1 MKKIVGV
8 ALLLVVALFTLPFLF
23 RQGQDSDQ
31 NPEPTT
37 QEELTLPASG
47 HTLRIQGS
55 DGQVTEMDLNE
66 YLWGVVA
73 AEMPASF
80 SQEALKAQA
89 VAARTYALHRGPT
102 QNHPDA
108 DLCTD
113 YACCQAWIAKDTAQ
127 GNWGDNALAYTN
139 KITTAVADTG
149 NQVILYNGQLIDA
162 VFHSSSAS
170 ATQDAVE
177 VWGNSVPYLQS
188 VDSPEGE
195 GVPNYQ
201 SEVTMTAQEFKDA
214 FLAAHAEAVLE
225 GDPTAWIGEIQRTD
239 GGSVHTITI
248 GGVTVTGAQARQIF
262 SLRSAT
268 FDVSCSGDTFT
279 FAVTGF
285 GHGVGMSQYG
295 ADTMAKAGKTYQ
307 EILLHYYTD
316 VTVAECPA
324 DVFKN

>member
-1 MKKIVGV
+1 MKKIIGV
-8 ALLLVVALFTLPFLF
+8 ALILVVVLFALPFLI
-23 RQGQDSDQ
+23 RQGQAPAED
-31 NPEPTT
+31 PEPTA
-37 QEELTLPASG
+37 QEELALPASG
-47 HTLRIQGS
+47 HTLRVQGA
-55 DGQVTEMDLNE
+55 DGQITEMDLNE

-102 QNHPDA
+102 SNHPDA

-113 YACCQAWIAKDTAQ
+113 YTCCQAWIAKDTAQ

-149 NQVILYNGQLIDA
+149 NQVILYDGQLIDA
-162 VFHSSSAS
+162 VFHSSSGNT
-170 ATQDAVE
+170 TQDAVE

-188 VDSPEGE
+188 VESPEGE
-195 GVPNYQ
+195 DVPNYQ
-201 SEVTMTAQEFKDA
+201 SEVTMTAQAFKEA
-214 FLAAHAEAVLE
+214 FLAAQADAQLGE
-225 GDPTAWIGEIQRTD
+225 DPAAWISDLQRTD

-268 FDVSCSGDTFT
+268 FDVSYADGSFT
-279 FAVTGF
+279 FAVTGY

-307 EILLHYYTD
+307 EILLHYYTG
-316 VTVAECPA
+316 VTVAECPEEL
-324 DVFKN
+324 F

>member
-8 ALLLVVALFTLPFLF
+8 ALILVVALFALPFLL
-23 RQGQDSDQ
+23 RQGQETD
-31 NPEPTT
+31 PEPAA

-47 HTLRIQGS
+47 HTLRILGS
-55 DGQVTEMDLNE
+55 DGQITEMDVNE

-113 YACCQAWIAKDTAQ
+113 YACCQAWISKADAQ
-127 GNWGDNALAYTN
+127 SNWGDNALTYTN

-149 NQVILYNGQLIDA
+149 NQVILYDGQLIDA
-162 VFHSSSAS
+162 VFHSSSAA

-188 VDSPEGE
+188 VDSPEGD

-201 SEVTMTAQEFKDA
+201 SEVTLTAQEFKDA
-214 FLAAHAEAVLE
+214 FLAARSEASLGE
-225 GDPTAWIGEIQRTD
+225 DPAAWVSDIQRTD

-268 FDVSCSGDTFT
+268 FDLRYADGTFT

-307 EILLHYYTD
+307 EILLHYYTG

-324 DVFKN
+324 ELFKD